1 MSAILLA
8 SCPVH
13 GHVTPLLAVARYL
26 VARGHRV
33 RFLTGSRYRAVVEA
47 AGAEFLPLPAEADFD
62 DSDMDAAFP
71 EGVGLTGIAGIRYD
85 IGTIFVRPMRAHLRA
100 LDAAFAAEPTD
111 VVLVES
117 LFIGA
122 VPLLTRPRASRPAV
136 INLGIVPLGLT
147 SRDTAPFGLG
157 IPPMRGPLGRLR
169 NRALT
174 FVARHVIFGGV
185 QKQAARLV
193 REATGEKL
201 QTFFMDA
208 ASRADAI
215 VQFSVPGFEY
225 PRTDVV
231 TKLHFVGPVSRTVP
245 SDAPLP
251 DWWHEL
257 DGSRPVVHVTQGTIA
272 NRDWDDLV
280 APTIAGLADADVL
293 VVVSTGGR
301 DVATLGELPANV
313 RAAEYLPYD
322 ELLKRTD
329 VFVSNGG
336 YGGVHYALEHGVPI
350 VVAGTTED
358 KIEVSARI
366 AWSGVGVNLATNRPT
381 VEQVRSGVL
390 EVLGSPR
397 YREASSRVAA
407 EIAAAPGLAG
417 LERAID
423 ETLHGILS
431 SETPS
436 IP

>member
-1 MSAILLA
+1 MPSILIA
-8 SCPVH
+8 SCPIH
-13 GHVTPLLAVARYL
+13 GHVTPLLAVTRHL
-26 VARGHRV
+26 IARGHRV
-33 RFLTGSRYRAVVEA
+33 RFLTGARYRDAVES
-47 AGAEFLPLPAEADFD
+47 AGADFLPLPAEADFD

-71 EGVGLTGIAGIRYD
+71 EGVGLTGVAGIRYD

-100 LDAAFAAEPTD
+100 LDAAIAAEKTD
-111 VVLVES
+111 AVLVES

-122 VPLLTRPRASRPAV
+122 VPLLTRPRGERPAV
-136 INLGIVPLGLT
+136 INLGIVPLGIT

-157 IPPMRGPLGRLR
+157 IPPMRGPIGHLR

-174 FVARHVIFGGV
+174 FVARHIIFGGV

-193 REATGEKL
+193 REATGAKL

-225 PRTDVV
+225 PRSDLPTPV
-231 TKLHFVGPVSRTVP
+231 HFVGPVSRTAP
-245 SDAPLP
+245 SDAHLP

-272 NRDWDDLV
+272 NRDYDDLI
-280 APTIAGLADADVL
+280 APTMAGLADADVL

-301 DVATLGELPANV
+301 DVSTLGPLPANV
-313 RAAEYLPYD
+313 RASAYLPYD

-350 VVAGTTED
+350 VVAGTTEE

-366 AWSGVGVNLATNRPT
+366 AWSGVGINLATNRPT
-381 VEQVRSGVL
+381 AQQVREGVL
-390 EVLGSPR
+390 AVIAEPR
-397 YREASSRVAA
+397 YRRASERIGA

-417 LERAID
+417 LESAID
-423 ETLHGILS
+423 ETLQRTQTVPAGPM
-431 SETPS
+431 T
-436 IP
+436 